1 MLGWWSHSSDRHP
14 ANPERQHA
22 YHSLVI
28 RTAYLRTYVPTTS
41 VVGLPPHRPE
51 PPHGLTQSD
60 HFIWQESIADDAFYT
75 VWNDTQF
82 VCPRNTRLRMLEG
95 ILAFSKTHPALPL
108 LSDDDK
114 RLYIAELAALR
125 SSSKHSHGFIL
136 SSGWHVPLRWFSA
149 FKSAERGLYDAGGF
163 TSVRYRTSL
172 GEAIDRVHW
181 AADVLDMSGF
191 SEGVVERV
199 KDLEGWLADFGADSM
214 VELDYA
220 ETARGFSEAD
230 LAFDESAD
238 DIRSSLLSL
247 ERGDFEASGDAYER
261 VARRWADAQSY
272 TFSN

>member
-1 MLGWWSHSSDRHP
+1 
-14 ANPERQHA
+14 
-22 YHSLVI
+22 
-28 RTAYLRTYVPTTS
+28 
-41 VVGLPPHRPE
+41 
-51 PPHGLTQSD
+51 
-60 HFIWQESIADDAFYT
+60 
-75 VWNDTQF
+75 
-82 VCPRNTRLRMLEG
+82 
-95 ILAFSKTHPALPL
+95 
-108 LSDDDK
+108 
-114 RLYIAELAALR
+114 
-125 SSSKHSHGFIL
+125 
-136 SSGWHVPLRWFSA
+136 
-149 FKSAERGLYDAGGF
+149 
-163 TSVRYRTSL
+163 
-172 GEAIDRVHW
+172 
-181 AADVLDMSGF
+181 MSGF